1 MKSKDFLD
9 NKVMEKQEFS
19 IHSLINKDRLSKD
32 EAKKVVDLAKVD
44 SRISIYYFLLCP
56 SCKAKMEEGLYREDL
71 VGRDK
76 KCNACDKKFIAQ
88 EKTYQL
94 VFDPRTL
101 KEKFNS

>member
-1 MKSKDFLD
+1 MKSKEFLD
-9 NKVMEKQEFS
+9 TKVIEKKEFS
-19 IHSLINKDRLSKD
+19 IHSLINKDQLTKE

-56 SCKAKMEEGLYREDL
+56 ACKAKMEEGLFREDL

-88 EKTYQL
+88 DKTFQL

-101 KEKFNS
+101 KEKYNS